1 MTDGYGRE
9 IDYLRISLTDK
20 CNLRCSY
27 CMPSEGVRHIEH
39 KDILTLEETGRL
51 AHIMSE
57 LGIRRVRLTG
67 GEPLVRRG
75 ITDLIRILRAECDLN
90 EISMTSNG
98 LLLSECAGKLYDA
111 GLTDINIS
119 LDTLREE
126 CFSYITG
133 CDGRGLK
140 DVLDG
145 IDRAIETGFGIK
157 LNCVPVKGVNEEDI
171 IPLAEYAADKDVRIR
186 FIELMPIGCAGRFER
201 ISTDELIRRLEERY
215 GASTPVYYSMKADDK
230 GPAEYYTFKEYSG
243 QIGFISP
250 ISHKFC
256 DRCRRIRLTAEGF
269 LKLCL
274 QYPDGVDLK
283 LPLRNGAKDEEL
295 KKLILDAVR
304 VKPAAHS
311 FDSSRDSCDGTDKRR
326 MVEIGG

>member
-27 CMPSEGVRHIEH
+27 CMPREGIRHIEH

-57 LGIRRVRLTG
+57 LGINRVRLTG

-75 ITDLIRILRAECDLN
+75 VTDLIRILRAECGLN

-98 LLLSECAGKLYDA
+98 LLLAECAGELYDA

-133 CDGRGLK
+133 YDGRGLK
-140 DVLDG
+140 CVLDG
-145 IDRAIETGFGIK
+145 IDSAIEAGLRIK
-157 LNCVPVKGVNEEDI
+157 LNCVLMKGINEEDI
-171 IPLAEYAADKDVRIR
+171 IPLTEYAADKEVRIR

-201 ISTDELIRRLEERY
+201 ISTDDLIGRLEEKY
-215 GASTPVYYSMKADDK
+215 GLPTPVPDSMKAYDK
-230 GPAEYYTFKEYSG
+230 GPAEYYTFQEYSG

-256 DRCRRIRLTAEGF
+256 DSCRRVRLTAEGF

-283 LPLRNGAKDEEL
+283 TPMRSGVKDEEL
-295 KKLILDAVR
+295 KKLMIDAVR
-304 VKPAAHS
+304 GKPAAHS
-311 FDSSRDSCDGTDKRR
+311 FDTSRGNTDKRR

>member
-27 CMPSEGVRHIEH
+27 CMPREGIRHIEH
-39 KDILTLEETGRL
+39 GDILTLEEIGRL
-51 AHIMSE
+51 ARIMAE

-75 ITDLIRILRAECDLN
+75 ITDLIKILREECGFN

-98 LLLSECAGKLYDA
+98 VLLADMAEGLYDV

-119 LDTLREE
+119 LDTLRED

-133 CDGRGLK
+133 CDGKELRQALN
-140 DVLDG
+140 G
-145 IDRAIETGFGIK
+145 IDRAIEAGLGIK
-157 LNCVPVKGVNEEDI
+157 FNCVPMRGINEEDI
-171 IPLAEYAADKDVRIR
+171 IPLTEYAADKGVSIR
-186 FIELMPIGCAGRFER
+186 FIELMPIGCAGSFER
-201 ISTDELIRRLEERY
+201 ISTDELIRRLEDRY
-215 GASTPVYYSMKADDK
+215 GASTPVQCSMKADDR
-230 GPAEYYTFKEYSG
+230 GPAEYYTFQEYRG

-256 DRCRRIRLTAEGF
+256 DRCRRIRLTAGGF

-283 LPLRNGAKDEEL
+283 IPLRNGARDEEL
-295 KKLILDAVR
+295 KKLIADAVK
-304 VKPAAHS
+304 VKPASHS
-311 FDSSRDSCDGTDKRR
+311 FDTLRDSIDKRR